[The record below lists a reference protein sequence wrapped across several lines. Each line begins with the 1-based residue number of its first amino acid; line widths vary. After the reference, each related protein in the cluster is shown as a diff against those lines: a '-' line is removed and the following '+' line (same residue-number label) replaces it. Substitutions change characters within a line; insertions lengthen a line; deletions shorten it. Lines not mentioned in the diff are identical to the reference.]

1 MSIDLRAIAAE
12 AEKGLRKFRAL
23 AEAVAGSPVTRA
35 MERLAPGLSAL
46 AQDAEAVARV
56 AGVLG
61 AVSIALGTFIP
72 FAAIDGL
79 RSLGFKPMDPADPVY
94 LERER
99 ELGG

>member
-61 AVSIALGTFIP
+61 DVTPALPALVT
-72 FAAIDGL
+72 AIDGL